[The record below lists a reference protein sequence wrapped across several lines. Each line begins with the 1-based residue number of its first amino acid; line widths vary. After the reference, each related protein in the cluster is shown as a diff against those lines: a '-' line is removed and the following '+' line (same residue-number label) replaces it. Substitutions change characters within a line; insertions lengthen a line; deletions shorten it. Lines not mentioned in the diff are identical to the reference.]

1 MKIIPYLELMVRR
14 DASDLY
20 LTTGAFA
27 SIKVMGNLEGI
38 SKNKLKP
45 GVIAAF
51 AKELM
56 SDKEWAVFH
65 RTKEMNKGVFCAR
78 FGKIQGKCL
87 FSARRS
93 LDGYPL
99 C

>member
-14 DASDLY
+14 EASDLY

-27 SIKVMGNLEGI
+27 SIKVMGHLEGI

-51 AKELM
+51 PKNYFLIRNGPFFIVPR
-56 SDKEWAVFH
+56 K
-65 RTKEMNKGVFCAR
+65 
-78 FGKIQGKCL
+78 
-87 FSARRS
+87 
-93 LDGYPL
+93 
-99 C
+99 